1 MNPPGAA
8 SPVAIADPPPRLGT
22 LAGYVEKATADMT
35 PEGAQRIFH
44 TFVASRGLL
53 NKTKRKDPVGRA
65 DEMCLTLHWLKKLQ
79 LTEDQLAAA
88 SPDSALFAAGWKA
101 DFNQPRARSG
111 AQQTIGEFI
120 AALDF
125 AIPGGEVLRLAKD
138 LDAHETET
146 STAGSIGAAGL
157 RRHAASIRKAPLLR
171 RANYDPG
178 AARSFAMIDATSV
191 EFLCAVAKTLAP
203 EGQPGELSD
212 LLTSDDPATDAA
224 ISGATEALLKAVAQA
239 TAAMEAKKAQIEKDT
254 EDDASDLN
262 FTDLLP
268 TTKTHLVETF
278 MGEGGAVDNSGVVQ
292 LLEKKRG
299 SRQLAFLCVEALRE
313 VKRMRAEQ
321 EDTRAFLD
329 GSEAGGVTPL
339 LTDAE
344 SAEFDAG
351 LERAMDEAAGGPPVE
366 VAAAQRHP
374 MGPMPATDA
383 ETAEFDARLRR
394 IMEEAQG
401 GPPVEVVL
409 AQGSSMGPL
418 QVTPPPSS

>member
-1 MNPPGAA
+1 
-8 SPVAIADPPPRLGT
+8 
-22 LAGYVEKATADMT
+22 
-35 PEGAQRIFH
+35 
-44 TFVASRGLL
+44 
-53 NKTKRKDPVGRA
+53 
-65 DEMCLTLHWLKKLQ
+65 MCLTLHWLKKLQ

-203 EGQPGELSD
+203 EGQPGELSE
-212 LLTSDDPATDAA
+212 LLASDDPATDAA

-239 TAAMEAKKAQIEKDT
+239 TAAMEAKKAQIEKDM
-254 EDDASDLN
+254 EDDAFDLN

-268 TTKTHLVETF
+268 TTKTQLVATF
-278 MGEGGAVDNSGVVQ
+278 MGEGDAVDDIGVVN

-299 SRQLAFLCVEALRE
+299 SRQLAFLCVEAIRE

-321 EDTRAFLD
+321 ENTRAFLD
-329 GSEAGGVTPL
+329 ESEAGRVTPL

-344 SAEFDAG
+344 SAE
-351 LERAMDEAAGGPPVE
+351 L
-366 VAAAQRHP
+366 
-374 MGPMPATDA
+374 
-383 ETAEFDARLRR
+383 DARLERV
-394 IMEEAQG
+394 MDEPPD

-409 AQGSSMGPL
+409 TQRPSMGPM
-418 QVTPPPSS
+418 QATPPALSYFPATSQAN